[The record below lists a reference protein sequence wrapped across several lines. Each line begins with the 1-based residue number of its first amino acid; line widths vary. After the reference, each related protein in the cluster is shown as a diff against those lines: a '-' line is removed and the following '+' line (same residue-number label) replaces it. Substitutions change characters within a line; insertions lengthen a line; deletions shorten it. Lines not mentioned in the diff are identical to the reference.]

1 MNQYTNETQET
12 KEKRAMNKVAMYA
25 PSFEYAGNYGGSEGY
40 VDIRCKVCGTVQSKA
55 MITLRQ
61 RHTRCEVCYRK
72 DIEADRA
79 KKRQAKDAIRAKKA
93 KDKAE
98 REWTRFENSIKQES
112 LGVCCECGNVFVK
125 RFDDAVCCSSV
136 CSRRHQNNK
145 KDRRLIG
152 VAQDRGITLTK
163 VYDLDDGVCYLC
175 GRACDWEDIEDR
187 DGVMVAGDN
196 YPSIDHVI
204 PLAKGGTHTWNN
216 VRLAH
221 RKCNIVKSDA
231 PVKKKRGV

>member
-1 MNQYTNETQET
+1 MNQYTNETQE
-12 KEKRAMNKVAMYA
+12 KREERARKKVALYT

-40 VDIRCKVCGTVQSKA
+40 LDIRCKVCGTVQSKA

-61 RHTRCEVCYRK
+61 RHTRCDACYRK
-72 DIEADRA
+72 EIEEGRA
-79 KKRQAKDAIRAKKA
+79 KRRSAKEALREKA
-93 KDKAE
+93 KAE
-98 REWTRFENSIKQES
+98 REWARFENSIKQEE

-125 RFDDAVCCSSV
+125 RFDEAVCCSTI
-136 CSRRHQNNK
+136 CTRRHQNNK
-145 KDRRLIG
+145 KDRRLKG
-152 VAQDRGITLTK
+152 VAQDKGITLTK

-175 GRACDWEDIEDR
+175 GQACDWDDIEDR
-187 DGVMVAGDN
+187 EGVMVAGDM

-231 PVKKKRGV
+231 PVKKNA